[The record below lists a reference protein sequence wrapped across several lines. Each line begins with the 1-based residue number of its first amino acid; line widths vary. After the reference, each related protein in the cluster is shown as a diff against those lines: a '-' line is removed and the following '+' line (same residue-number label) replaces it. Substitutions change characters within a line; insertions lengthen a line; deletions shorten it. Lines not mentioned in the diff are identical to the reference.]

1 MLWGKKM
8 DRCTVNKAVIR
19 NVPVDSLEKLY
30 HLFDELACSI
40 DYSRDNGELIV
51 QVGKTF
57 ELEMTAD
64 PQELKEIA
72 EGEFWAEDAERVAE
86 GYWRQ

>member
-1 MLWGKKM
+1 M
-8 DRCTVNKAVIR
+8 DRYTVSKAVIR
-19 NVPVDSLEKLY
+19 DVPVDSLEKLY

-40 DYSRDNGELIV
+40 DYSRDLGELIV
-51 QVGKTF
+51 RVGKTF

-64 PQELKEIA
+64 PKELKQIA
-72 EGEFWAEDAERVAE
+72 EDNYWADDAERIAE

>member
-1 MLWGKKM
+1 MN
-8 DRCTVNKAVIR
+8 RYTVNKAVIR

-40 DYSRDNGELIV
+40 DWSERNGELIV
-51 QVGKTF
+51 RVGKTF
-57 ELEMTAD
+57 ELELTAD

-72 EGEFWAEDAERVAE
+72 ESEYWAEDAERVAE
-86 GYWRQ
+86 GYWRE